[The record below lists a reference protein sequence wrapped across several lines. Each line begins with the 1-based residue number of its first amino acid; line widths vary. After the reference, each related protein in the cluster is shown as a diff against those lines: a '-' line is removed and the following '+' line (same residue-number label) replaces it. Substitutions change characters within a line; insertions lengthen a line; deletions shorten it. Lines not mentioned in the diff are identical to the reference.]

1 MNWNTRSPSLKIIN
15 FVNSA
20 YIARGDSGIIIRTW
34 LSFDNQ
40 SIFMDSNRLK
50 QYRFI
55 YLTPRIKFSLNETS
69 TYRFVDIDMLKYKRA
84 DKIAKEENFE
94 TH

>member
-1 MNWNTRSPSLKIIN
+1 
-15 FVNSA
+15 
-20 YIARGDSGIIIRTW
+20 
-34 LSFDNQ
+34 
-40 SIFMDSNRLK
+40 MDSNRLK

-55 YLTPRIKFSLNETS
+55 YLTPRIKFSLTKTS
-69 TYRFVDIDMLKYKRA
+69 THRFVDIDMLKYKRA

>member
-15 FVNSA
+15 FVTPA
-20 YIARGDSGIIIRTW
+20 YIARRDSGIIIRTSF
-34 LSFDNQ
+34 SFDNQ

-55 YLTPRIKFSLNETS
+55 YLTPRIKFSLNKAS
-69 TYRFVDIDMLKYKRA
+69 THRFVDIDMLKYKSA
-84 DKIAKEENFE
+84 DKIAKE
-94 TH
+94 